1 MKSSVGLSTEVATKA
16 THDSLSETARTD
28 NLAQQLSGRW
38 QIPLLAVAVALLGA
52 GVWRLLPRP
61 EPPTF
66 DQLYGDAVDLT
77 SMEQLTD
84 NGVSENGA
92 SLSPDALIEFCD
104 GRISRMKIPREV
116 EYIDAIPRNA
126 TGKVLKTDLRAR
138 G

>member
-1 MKSSVGLSTEVATKA
+1 MPHEKWGESLKA
-16 THDSLSETARTD
+16 FVVLK
-28 NLAQQLSGRW
+28 G
-38 QIPLLAVAVALLGA
+38 
-52 GVWRLLPRP
+52 
-61 EPPTF
+61 
-66 DQLYGDAVDLT
+66 
-77 SMEQLTD
+77 
-84 NGVSENGA
+84 GA